1 MLEGKGLH
9 YFNHTKEYNRRTHI
23 LPGYTR
29 VVVTSLLVSKV
40 FEHFSFIFREQLE
53 RQNKDKLATGTQIR
67 IPVTLFSLTINSQYK
82 RPG

>member
-23 LPGYTR
+23 LPGDTR

-40 FEHFSFIFREQLE
+40 FEHFSFIFRELE

-67 IPVTLFSLTINSQYK
+67 IPVTLFSLTINSQFI